1 MWVRRQQTHTSK
13 RSFPAAAVYLSIH
26 SRVQIFF
33 QLVKDH
39 YKVFKA
45 IARKRIQL
53 NKVIDDNDVKM
64 ISLHTVYGMM
74 NNTFAFSTFS
84 LFPQS

>member
-1 MWVRRQQTHTSK
+1 M
-13 RSFPAAAVYLSIH
+13 
-26 SRVQIFF
+26 
-33 QLVKDH
+33 KDH